1 MSERVPSN
9 GLMEEPRAFRA
20 ALLVRRILFGLLL
33 GLLGFLCLLVLK
45 PFFAPIVWA
54 AILAY
59 ASWPA
64 YRQLRKPLRKFDAT
78 AATLMTV
85 LVTCSV
91 VLPLVWLLILVRSE
105 LADAYRQL
113 AGFLS
118 QGPYALPPMVRDI
131 PWLGA
136 RLQEGMDH
144 YTTDPAAL
152 ARDVTGW
159 LRNSAAVLAAMLGDV
174 GRNVGKLL
182 LTLATLFFFY
192 RDGDTIVQQT
202 RTIVKR
208 FFGDRLDR
216 YVDTAG
222 TMTRAVLY
230 GILITAFAQG
240 LIAGIG
246 YWIVGLEA
254 PVLLGTLTGAL
265 SALPLFGTALVWAPI
280 GLNLLMTGPIWKGIV
295 LLTWGALL
303 VHPTDNLLRPLL
315 ISNATRVPFLLVM
328 LGAIGGL
335 AAFGLVGVFVGPVLL
350 GIAMAIWRE
359 WAA

>member
-1 MSERVPSN
+1 MP
-9 GLMEEPRAFRA
+9 LMEEPRVFPVAP
-20 ALLVRRILFGLLL
+20 LVRRILLELLL
-33 GLLGFLCLLVLK
+33 GLLGLLCLLVLK

-59 ASWPA
+59 ATWPA
-64 YRQLRKPLRKFDAT
+64 YRQLRKALREFNGT
-78 AATLMTV
+78 AAALMTV
-85 LVTCSV
+85 LVIGSV
-91 VLPLVWLLILVRSE
+91 VLPLVWLLVLVRAE
-105 LADAYRQL
+105 LADAYRQV

-118 QGPYALPPMVRDI
+118 QRPHALPPMVRDI

-136 RLQEGMDH
+136 KLQEGIDQ

-159 LRNSAAVLAAMLGDV
+159 LRSSAALFAAMLGDV
-174 GRNVGKLL
+174 GRNVGKIL
-182 LTLATLFFFY
+182 LTLVTLFFFY
-192 RDGDTIVQQT
+192 RDGDAIVQQT
-202 RTIVKR
+202 HSIVKR

-216 YVDTAG
+216 YADTAG
-222 TMTRAVLY
+222 TMTRAMLY
-230 GILITAFAQG
+230 GFLITAFAQG

-254 PVLLGTLTGAL
+254 PVVLGTLTGAL
-265 SALPLFGTALVWAPI
+265 SALPVLGTALVWAPI
-280 GLNLLMTGPIWKGIV
+280 GVKLLVTGPIWKGIV
-295 LLTWGALL
+295 LLAWGAVL

-315 ISNATRVPFLLVM
+315 ISNATRVPFMLVM

-350 GIAMAIWRE
+350 GIAIAIWRE
-359 WAA
+359 LAA